1 MTGTETRFVVCG
13 LTFVV
18 NLAGLFEGVSRFF
31 RAAPRNYKLQT
42 TNYKLPLGSTSAAPL
57 AVFRMLFGLMLFGSI
72 IRFWSKG
79 WINELYIQPRYFFPF
94 YGFEFV
100 QPLGQYTYL
109 LFALCGL
116 SALLVASGFLYR
128 IASISLFLS
137 FTYIE
142 LIDKSTYLNH
152 YYFTSMVCLL
162 LIFLPAHACFSVDAR
177 RRPALRANQ
186 IPAWCIDTLK
196 LFVALL
202 YVYAGL
208 AKLNSDW
215 LYQALP
221 LRIWLPAHND
231 FPIVGFLFNYAWV
244 PYLFSWFGCLY
255 DLSIPFLLW
264 NARTRPWAYVAVVV
278 FHGLTALL
286 FPIGMFPYIMIV
298 TALIFFS
305 PAFHQGIVRK
315 LSTWL
320 AIPATFLAVQRAYRY
335 PILRERIILGFLTL
349 FFLFQL
355 LFPLRYLLYPGELF
369 WTEEGYRFS
378 WRVMLMEK
386 AGYAQFTVKDDAGHQ
401 TVVNNTRFLTP
412 LQEKMMATQPDMILY
427 YAHLLRDHY
436 RQQGFINPQVYVDSY
451 VALNGRLGKP
461 LIDPITNLAN
471 EQDSFH
477 HKTWITPLNDT
488 IYGF

>member
-1 MTGTETRFVVCG
+1 MMGTEISLRFMAHG
-13 LTFVV
+13 LQLPSPGF
-18 NLAGLFEGVSRFF
+18 S
-31 RAAPRNYKLQT
+31 APDGSVQPT
-42 TNYKLPLGSTSAAPL
+42 TQIHKPKTENDKPFTAAAPL
-57 AVFRMLFGLMLFGSI
+57 AVFRILFGLMLFGSI
-72 IRFWSKG
+72 VRFWSKG

-100 QPLGQYTYL
+100 QPPGPYTYL

-116 SALLVASGFLYR
+116 SALLVAIGFLYR
-128 IASISLFLS
+128 IASISLFFS

-162 LIFLPAHACFSVDAR
+162 LIFLPAHAYFSVDAY
-177 RRPALRANQ
+177 RRPGLAARH
-186 IPAWCIDTLK
+186 IPAWCLDALK
-196 LFVALL
+196 LFVAFL

-215 LYQALP
+215 LLHALP

-231 FPIVGFLFNYAWV
+231 FPVVGFLFNYTWV
-244 PYLFSWFGCLY
+244 PYVFSWFGCLY

-305 PAFHQGIVRK
+305 PGFHQRIIRQ
-315 LSTWL
+315 LSVSL
-320 AIPATFLAVQRAYRY
+320 AIPATFWEVQRTYRY
-335 PILRERIILGFLTL
+335 PAFRERIILGFLTL

-401 TVVNNTRFLTP
+401 TIVNNTRFLTP
-412 LQEKMMATQPDMILY
+412 LQEKMMATQPDMILQ

-436 RQQGFINPQVYVDSY
+436 RRQGFVNPQVYVDSY

-461 LIDPITNLAN
+461 LIDPTTNLAN
-471 EQDSFH
+471 EQDSFR

>member
-1 MTGTETRFVVCG
+1 MMGIKSSVRFSVYG
-13 LTFVV
+13 FRPRK
-18 NLAGLFEGVSRFF
+18 AEFF
-31 RAAPRNYKLQT
+31 TPGRSSASLPKT
-42 TNYKLPLGSTSAAPL
+42 TNYNPFTSAAPL
-57 AVFRMLFGLMLFGSI
+57 AVFRILFGLMLFGSI
-72 IRFWSKG
+72 VRFWSKG
-79 WINELYIQPRYFFPF
+79 WINELYIQPRHFFPF

-100 QPLGQYTYL
+100 QPLGSYTYL
-109 LFALCGL
+109 LFAVCGL
-116 SALLVASGFLYR
+116 SALLVAIGLLYH

-152 YYFTSMVCLL
+152 YYFTSMVSLL
-162 LIFLPAHACFSVDAR
+162 LIFLPAHAYFSVDAYR
-177 RRPALRANQ
+177 RRSLLASH
-186 IPAWCIDTLK
+186 IPAWCLASLK
-196 LFVALL
+196 LLVALL

-215 LYQALP
+215 LVHALP

-231 FPIVGFLFNYAWV
+231 FPIIGFLFNYAWV
-244 PYLFSWFGCLY
+244 PYVFSWFGCLY

-264 NARTRPWAYVAVVV
+264 NARTRPLAYAAVVI

-305 PAFHQGIVRK
+305 PDFHQGVIRK
-315 LSTWL
+315 LSVWL
-320 AIPATFLAVQRAYRY
+320 ALPVTFLAVHRTYQY
-335 PILRERIILGFLTL
+335 PVFRERILLGFLSL

-355 LFPLRYLLYPGELF
+355 LFPFRYLLYPGELF

-401 TVVNNTRFLTP
+401 TIVNNTQFLTP
-412 LQEKMMATQPDMILY
+412 LQEKMMSTQPDMLLQ

-436 RQQGFINPQVYVDSY
+436 RRQGFINPQVYVDSY

-461 LIDPITNLAN
+461 LVDPTTNLAN
-471 EQDSFH
+471 EQDSFR
-477 HKTWITPLNDT
+477 HKPWITPFNDT